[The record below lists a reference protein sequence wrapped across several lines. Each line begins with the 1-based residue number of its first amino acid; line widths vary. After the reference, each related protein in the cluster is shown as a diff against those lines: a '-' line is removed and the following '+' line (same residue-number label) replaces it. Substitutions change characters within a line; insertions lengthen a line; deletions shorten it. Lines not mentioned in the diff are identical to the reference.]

1 MHILLRLIYSVATYL
16 LVPLVILHLLWKGF
30 GNPSYRLRIPE
41 RFGFYAGH
49 APTGVIW
56 VHAVSVGEVQA
67 AAALVRELLQRYP
80 DRRVLVTTTTPTG
93 SDRVRALFGDSVEH
107 CYAPFDLGW
116 SVRMF
121 FQRFVPCV
129 AIIMETE
136 IWPNLFRECGSRQ
149 IPLVLASARLSPSSI
164 GRYRALVSLFK
175 DTLSHGIVIAAQTPA
190 DAERFISLGAAP
202 ERTQVTGNIK
212 FDFERPSGV
221 TQEGAILRQRYAG
234 SRPVWVAA
242 STHAGEEEIVLAAH
256 RQVQQQ
262 YPTALLV
269 LVPRHP
275 ERFAVVAALLDRQ
288 RWRSVRRSAD
298 RAAEDTTEV
307 LLVDTMGELMAFY
320 AAADVAFVAGS
331 LVRVG
336 GHNLLEPAALCLPM
350 LSGPHT
356 FNAQDIADLLHREG
370 VVTLVRDAETLAC
383 AVCELLANRTERA
396 RQGKLAE
403 ALIRDSRGALGRLLQ
418 LIQPLLSQPHS
429 GLNASPISDVSPP
442 GSGRA
447 SQGLD

>member
-16 LVPLVILHLLWKGF
+16 LVPLVLLHLYWKGF
-30 GNPSYRLRIPE
+30 GNPAYRLRIPE
-41 RFGFYAGH
+41 RFGFYAGR

-80 DRRVLVTTTTPTG
+80 AHRVLVTTTTPTG
-93 SDRVRALFGDSVEH
+93 SDRVRALFGNTVEH

-121 FQRFVPCV
+121 FQRYAPCV

-136 IWPNLFRECGSRQ
+136 IWPNLFRECGARR
-149 IPLVLASARLSPSSI
+149 IPLVLASARLSPTSI

-175 DTLSHGIVIAAQTPA
+175 ETLSHGIVIAAQTPA

-212 FDFERPSGV
+212 FDFDLPAGV
-221 TQEGAILRQRYAG
+221 PEEGALLRQRYAG
-234 SRPVWVAA
+234 ARPVWIAA

-256 RQVQQQ
+256 RRVQQR
-262 YPTALLV
+262 YADALLV

-275 ERFAVVAALLDRQ
+275 ERFDGVAALLERQ
-288 RWRSVRRSAD
+288 RWQAVRRSRESKAD
-298 RAAEDTTEV
+298 AATEV

-320 AAADVAFVAGS
+320 AAGDVAFVAGS
-331 LVRVG
+331 LVKVG
-336 GHNLLEPAALCLPM
+336 GHNLLEPAALRLPM

-356 FNAQDIADLLHREG
+356 FNAQDIAELLRGEG
-370 VVTLVRDAETLAC
+370 VVTIVANADQLAE
-383 AVCELLANRTERA
+383 AVIALFNDPAERL

-403 ALIRDSRGALGRLLQ
+403 ALIRDSRGALDRLLG
-418 LIQPLLSQPHS
+418 LIDPLLS
-429 GLNASPISDVSPP
+429 
-442 GSGRA
+442 GSGTAADPRHP
-447 SQGLD
+447 D